1 MLQKHNKHCL
11 KPQDSDTITLA
22 RGLIVQQPGRV
33 FDIL

>member
-22 RGLIVQQPGRV
+22 RGLIVRATTRTRV
-33 FDIL
+33 